1 MARGGYSVQS
11 MVIVDVGS
19 TTTKALLF
27 GLQGTRW
34 TYLERG
40 EAATTVEQPDEDV
53 MIGVRRAIERL
64 EVRYGMKLLE
74 STSGSVRVLSEE
86 FLATSS
92 AGGGL
97 QMIVCGNVLS
107 VTGESAQRAAL
118 GGGAILLDVFAA
130 DDGRQHFHR
139 LERLRSLRPDMILL
153 CGGIEGAS
161 NVNFMIEMA
170 DFIRTAKPRPKF
182 GYENQLPVI
191 YAGASGGA
199 PIVMDL
205 LGEDFI
211 VKIVPNLRPSFGKED
226 LAPARAAIH
235 DLFIEHV
242 MSNAPGYD
250 TLKREVTQTI
260 LPTPSAVGEI
270 LTRYAQHS
278 QNNIL
283 CVDIGGATTDVF
295 SVVDG
300 RFVRSVSANYGM
312 SYSIGNVAAVAGFE
326 NISRW
331 LPATVNTRRM
341 TQSIA
346 AKFLHPTSLPMETED
361 VFIEHAVAREALRLA
376 FLDHQELATIQA
388 GKKLFENELLL
399 KTQRIRIDDIDV
411 LIGSGGVLSNT
422 PKRGHAAA
430 MLLDAFQPV
439 GCTELYVDS
448 VFMLPHLGVLTEF
461 DADSA
466 LYILEQDGLV
476 PLGTALVPTGAVDKG
491 QLGIEV
497 KGTTSE
503 GLGIAGKAHGGEL
516 VCLPLAA
523 GETAEIEV
531 RVHRGAQWHGQTRFT
546 VRGGTCGLI
555 LDMRGRPLSFAE
567 GSAYNTAWLDQ
578 LCQTEIEQEG

>member
-1 MARGGYSVQS
+1 MKS

-27 GLQGTRW
+27 GLQGDMW
-34 TYLERG
+34 QYLERG

-64 EVRYGMKLLE
+64 EARHGMELLDDRTSAVHVRCD
-74 STSGSVRVLSEE
+74 E

-139 LERLRSLRPDMILL
+139 LERLRNLRPDMILL

-211 VKIVPNLRPSFGKED
+211 VKIVPNLRPSFGKEE
-226 LAPARAAIH
+226 LAPAREAIH

-270 LTRYAQHS
+270 LTRYARHRQS
-278 QNNIL
+278 NIL

-300 RFVRSVSANYGM
+300 RYVRSVSANYGM
-312 SYSIGNVAAVAGFE
+312 SYSIGNVAAVTGQE

-331 LPATVNTRRM
+331 LPSEVSAKRQN
-341 TQSIA
+341 QSIA
-346 AKFLHPTSLPMETED
+346 AKFLHPTSLPMEPED
-361 VFIEHAVAREALRLA
+361 VYIEHAVAREALRLA
-376 FLDHQELATIQA
+376 FVDHQELATIQA
-388 GKKLFENELLL
+388 GKTLFENELLQ
-399 KTQRIRIDDIDV
+399 KTQRIHIDDIDV
-411 LIGSGGVLSNT
+411 IIGSGGVLSNT
-422 PKRGHAAA
+422 PLRGHAAA

-461 DADSA
+461 DEASA
-466 LYILEQDGLV
+466 LHILEKDGLV
-476 PLGTALVPTGAVDKG
+476 ALGTALVPSGAVD
-491 QLGIEV
+491 QSQPGIEIR
-497 KGTTSE
+497 GITSD
-503 GLGIAGKAHGGEL
+503 GQSLAGKANGGEL
-516 VCLPLAA
+516 QCIPLAA
-523 GETAEIEV
+523 GVTAEVEV
-531 RVHRGAQWHGQTRFT
+531 RVHRGAQWHGQSRIT
-546 VRGGTCGLI
+546 VRGGTCGII
-555 LDMRGRPLSFAE
+555 LDMRGRPLAFRTGQS
-567 GSAYNTAWLDQ
+567 YNTAWIDQ
-578 LCQTEIEQEG
+578 LCSAETE